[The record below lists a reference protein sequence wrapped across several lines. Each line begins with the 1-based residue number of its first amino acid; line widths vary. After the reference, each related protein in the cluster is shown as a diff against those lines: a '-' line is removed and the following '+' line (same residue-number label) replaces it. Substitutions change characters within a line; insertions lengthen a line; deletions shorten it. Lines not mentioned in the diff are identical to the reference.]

1 MPRLIQQEH
10 TFEDYIN
17 DFMIDCTNRELRTKT
32 RKSYES
38 SLKLFAKYL
47 EEEKGITTPLDATT
61 KDIKDYMDFT
71 LDRGKYS
78 YVSEFNSIQFN
89 NPVARKDFG
98 KSVSKVTINGY
109 LRNIKAFY
117 SYLFNNRIVK
127 TNVAQGIKQ
136 LDFTRIPK
144 ETVTDEDFN
153 RLLKIL
159 DLTNYAEYRD
169 YVIIQLLI
177 DTGMRIGE
185 TLKLQKDFILL
196 ENKSIFLPKEI
207 TKGRKDRYVYFGNKM
222 QTILRKWLDY
232 QDRYFNSENVFTSQR
247 GNELIA
253 SNIEKN
259 FKKYSKRAKLEH
271 DITPHQLRN
280 NFAKRFLLSGGD
292 IYVLSKILGHS
303 SVEVTQ
309 KAYLDVTNEELR
321 KAYIHFSPL
330 EEISTHKINSDI
342 HSKQKGLLTKN
353 NLIK

>member
-1 MPRLIQQEH
+1 MPKLVQQQH

-47 EEEKGITTPLDATT
+47 EEEKEITTPLDVTT

-153 RLLKIL
+153 RLLKVL

-342 HSKQKGLLTKN
+342 HSKQKGLLTKS